1 VGGRTLTVDL
11 KISQNE
17 NETDRF
23 DLGGQWVT
31 GYNIF
36 IFSQKRFFALST
48 NLVHKKIS
56 QHYSMNYN

>member
-1 VGGRTLTVDL
+1 VGGRTLTADL

-36 IFSQKRFFALST
+36 IFPEKRFFSLSI
-48 NLVHKKIS
+48 NLVRKKIS
-56 QHYSMNYN
+56 PHYSMNYN